1 MTDVDLIVFGAIV
14 SFVAVGGAYVY
25 LRERYEDTEQPAELE
40 TATKPVTREA
50 A

>member
-40 TATKPVTREA
+40 TVIQPANREVA
-50 A
+50 